1 MHVLQHPVNQTTSWV
16 GRVRASG
23 LISADGVRSIAMCAL
38 DSAAQ
43 LPLPLPTGVA
53 WVRFTESNV
62 DGPVV
67 KLSGSA
73 NLRAASTPH
82 RIKLFAL
89 DRDQSPY
96 RAGQELVALG
106 SSIERGITPAPEVAT
121 TDFVQPVRGVL
132 RLRLGGS
139 ARGKRSGAGA
149 VNTTAA
155 QPRLSA
161 AVGPGR
167 TVLPQT

>member
-16 GRVRASG
+16 GRVCASG
-23 LISADGVRSIAMCAL
+23 LTSADGVRSIAMCAL

-62 DGPVV
+62 NGPVV

-82 RIKLFAL
+82 GIKLFAL

-106 SSIERGITPAPEVAT
+106 SSIERGITPAPEVPT
-121 TDFVQPVRGVL
+121 TDFVQYVGVYRDSDWAVPREGTGPVL
-132 RLRLGGS
+132 E
-139 ARGKRSGAGA
+139 
-149 VNTTAA
+149 
-155 QPRLSA
+155 P
-161 AVGPGR
+161 
-167 TVLPQT
+167 